1 MTVITMSRTELS
13 RLRVMIDL
21 ADGRTRVEAAAALMG
36 LQRRQVYRL
45 LDAFRAQGP
54 DALISKRR
62 GKPSNRAHGAA
73 FRQTCLAIVRERY
86 EDFGPTLAAEKLA
99 EVHGLPIGVETLR
112 QWMIDDGIWVRR
124 RDRIKRVHQPRHRRD
139 CLGELVQ
146 VDGCEHWW
154 FENRGPQCTLLVF
167 VDDATSRL
175 MHLSFVASESAFSYF
190 RATRTYLEDH
200 GKPIALYSDKHSVF
214 RTNKPEQAEGGMTQ
228 FGRALHELNIDILCA
243 NAPQAKGR
251 VERAHKT
258 LQDRLVKEL
267 RLAGVND
274 IDAGNA
280 LLPGFMADYNRR
292 FAKPARNDKDLHRPL
307 APHDDLDGSF
317 AWRVERTVTN
327 SLTVQY
333 DRVMFILE
341 PNDITRALPR
351 KKVTV
356 YDFPDG
362 RIEVRHQGLALPYR
376 TFDRITRVDQGAI
389 VENKR
394 LSEALEMCRAMQ
406 AELPPKLRSKKAPAR
421 TSQQRHMFGTGE
433 GEPSYLRLG

>member
-1 MTVITMSRTELS
+1 
-13 RLRVMIDL
+13 
-21 ADGRTRVEAAAALMG
+21 
-36 LQRRQVYRL
+36 
-45 LDAFRAQGP
+45 
-54 DALISKRR
+54 
-62 GKPSNRAHGAA
+62 
-73 FRQTCLAIVRERY
+73 
-86 EDFGPTLAAEKLA
+86 
-99 EVHGLPIGVETLR
+99 
-112 QWMIDDGIWVRR
+112 MIDDGIWVRR

-154 FENRGPQCTLLVF
+154 FEDRGPQCTLLVF

-175 MHLSFVASESAFSYF
+175 MHLSFVASESAFAYF
-190 RATRTYLEDH
+190 QAARTYLEDH

-267 RLAGVND
+267 RLAGAND
-274 IDAGNA
+274 IEAGNA
-280 LLPGFMADYNRR
+280 LLPAFMADYNRR

-307 APHDDLDGSF
+307 APQDDLDGSF
-317 AWRVERTVTN
+317 AWRVERTVTH

-406 AELPPKLRSKKAPAR
+406 AELPPKLRSRKAPAR
-421 TSQQRHMFGTGE
+421 TAQAEHMFWVTREARLRRESPPVLGSGPLVSWIFQTRDE
-433 GEPSYLRLG
+433 G

>member
-21 ADGRTRVEAAAALMG
+21 ADGRTRVEYAAALMG

-45 LDAFRAQGP
+45 LDAFRAHGP

-73 FRQTCLAIVRERY
+73 FRQSCLAIVRERY

-154 FENRGPQCTLLVF
+154 FEDRGPQCTLLVF

-175 MHLSFVASESAFSYF
+175 MHLGFVASESAFAYF
-190 RATRTYLEDH
+190 QAARTYLEDH

-267 RLAGVND
+267 RLAGAND
-274 IDAGNA
+274 IEAGNA
-280 LLPGFMADYNRR
+280 LLPAFMADYNRR

-307 APHDDLDGSF
+307 APQDDLDGSF
-317 AWRVERTVTN
+317 AWRVERTVTQ

-406 AELPPKLRSKKAPAR
+406 AELPPKLRSRKAPAR
-421 TSQQRHMFGTGE
+421 TAQAGHMF
-433 GEPSYLRLG
+433 SVS

>member
-21 ADGRTRVEAAAALMG
+21 ADGRTRVEDAAALMG

-45 LDAFRAQGP
+45 LDAFRAHGP

-99 EVHGLPIGVETLR
+99 DVHGLPIGVETLR
-112 QWMIDDGIWVRR
+112 QWMIEDGIWVRR

-154 FENRGPQCTLLVF
+154 FEDRGPQCTLLVF

-175 MHLSFVASESAFSYF
+175 MHLSCVASESAFAYF
-190 RATRTYLEDH
+190 QAARTYLEDH

-267 RLAGVND
+267 RLAGANN
-274 IDAGNA
+274 IEAGNA
-280 LLPGFMADYNRR
+280 LLPAFMADYNRR

-307 APHDDLDGSF
+307 APQDDLDGSF
-317 AWRVERTVTN
+317 AWRVERTVTQ

-406 AELPPKLRSKKAPAR
+406 AELPPKLRSRKAPAR
-421 TSQQRHMFGTGE
+421 TAQAEHMFKV
-433 GEPSYLRLG
+433 R

>member
-1 MTVITMSRTELS
+1 MTVITMSRTELG

-21 ADGRTRVEAAAALMG
+21 ADGRTRVEDAAALMG

-45 LDAFRAQGP
+45 LDAFRAHGP

-112 QWMIDDGIWVRR
+112 QWMIEAGIWVRR

-154 FENRGPQCTLLVF
+154 FEDRGPQCTLLVF

-175 MHLSFVASESAFSYF
+175 MHLSFVASESALAYF
-190 RATRTYLEDH
+190 QAARAYLEDH

-267 RLAGVND
+267 RLAGAND
-274 IDAGNA
+274 IEAGNA
-280 LLPGFMADYNRR
+280 LLPAFMADYNRR

-341 PNDITRALPR
+341 PNEITRALAR

-406 AELPPKLRSKKAPAR
+406 AELPPKLRSRKAPAR
-421 TSQQRHMFGTGE
+421 TAQAEHMFGV
-433 GEPSYLRLG
+433 R

>member
-21 ADGRTRVEAAAALMG
+21 ADGRTRVDDAAALMG

-45 LDAFRAQGP
+45 LDAFRAHGP

-154 FENRGPQCTLLVF
+154 FEDRGPQCTLLVF

-175 MHLSFVASESAFSYF
+175 MHLSFVASESAFAYF
-190 RATRTYLEDH
+190 QAARSYLEDH

-214 RTNKPEQAEGGMTQ
+214 RTNKPEQDEGGMTQ

-267 RLAGVND
+267 RLAGAND

-280 LLPGFMADYNRR
+280 LLPAFMADYNRR
-292 FAKPARNDKDLHRPL
+292 FGKPARNDKDLHRPL
-307 APHDDLDGSF
+307 APQDDLDGSF
-317 AWRVERTVTN
+317 AWRVERTVTQ

-341 PNDITRALPR
+341 PNDITRDLPR

-421 TSQQRHMFGTGE
+421 TAQAEHMFGVG
-433 GEPSYLRLG
+433 R

>member
-21 ADGRTRVEAAAALMG
+21 ADGRTRVEDAAALMG

-45 LDAFRAQGP
+45 LDAFRAHGP

-62 GKPSNRAHGAA
+62 GKPSNRAHGEA

-86 EDFGPTLAAEKLA
+86 EDFGPTLAAEKLT

-112 QWMIDDGIWVRR
+112 QWMIEDGIWVRR

-139 CLGELVQ
+139 CLGELIQ

-154 FENRGPQCTLLVF
+154 FEDRGPQCTLLVF

-175 MHLSFVASESAFSYF
+175 MHLSFVPSESAFAYF
-190 RATRTYLEDH
+190 QAARTYLEDH

-251 VERAHKT
+251 VEQAHKT

-267 RLAGVND
+267 RLAGAND
-274 IDAGNA
+274 VDAGNA
-280 LLPGFMADYNRR
+280 LLPAFMADYNVR
-292 FAKPARNDKDLHRPL
+292 FAKSPRLDKDLHRPL
-307 APHDDLDGSF
+307 APQDDLDGSF
-317 AWRVERTVTN
+317 AWRVERTVTRA
-327 SLTVQY
+327 LTVQY
-333 DRVMFILE
+333 NRVLFILE
-341 PNDITRALPR
+341 PNEITRDLPR
-351 KKVTV
+351 KKVTI

-362 RIEVRHQGLALPYR
+362 RLEVRHQGLALPYR
-376 TFDRITRVDQGAI
+376 TFDRIARVDQGAI

-394 LSEALEMCRAMQ
+394 LTEALEFCRTLQ
-406 AELPPKLRSKKAPAR
+406 AALPPLKRSRKAPAR
-421 TSQQRHMFGTGE
+421 TAQPEHMFAA
-433 GEPSYLRLG
+433 P

>member
-21 ADGRTRVEAAAALMG
+21 
-36 LQRRQVYRL
+36 
-45 LDAFRAQGP
+45 
-54 DALISKRR
+54 
-62 GKPSNRAHGAA
+62 
-73 FRQTCLAIVRERY
+73 
-86 EDFGPTLAAEKLA
+86 
-99 EVHGLPIGVETLR
+99 
-112 QWMIDDGIWVRR
+112 IDDGIWIRR

-154 FENRGPQCTLLVF
+154 FEDRGPQCTLLVF

-175 MHLSFVASESAFSYF
+175 MHLSFVASESAFAYF
-190 RATRTYLEDH
+190 QATRAYLEDH

-267 RLAGVND
+267 RLAGAND
-274 IDAGNA
+274 IEAGNA
-280 LLPGFMADYNRR
+280 LLPAFMADYNRR

-317 AWRVERTVTN
+317 AWHVERTVTQ

-341 PNDITRALPR
+341 PNEITRALPR

-376 TFDRITRVDQGAI
+376 TFDRITRVNQGAI

-406 AELPPKLRSKKAPAR
+406 AELPPKLRSRKAPAR
-421 TSQQRHMFGTGE
+421 TAQAQHMFARG
-433 GEPSYLRLG
+433 

>member
-1 MTVITMSRTELS
+1 
-13 RLRVMIDL
+13 
-21 ADGRTRVEAAAALMG
+21 MG

-154 FENRGPQCTLLVF
+154 FEDRGPQCTLLVF

-175 MHLSFVASESAFSYF
+175 MHLRFVSSESAFAYF
-190 RATRTYLEDH
+190 QATRTYLEDH

-267 RLAGVND
+267 RLAGAND
-274 IDAGNA
+274 IEAGNA
-280 LLPGFMADYNRR
+280 LLPAFMADYNRR

-341 PNDITRALPR
+341 PNEITRALPR

-394 LSEALEMCRAMQ
+394 LSEALELCRQMQ
-406 AELPPKLRSKKAPAR
+406 AELPPKLRSRKAPAR
-421 TSQQRHMFGTGE
+421 TSQADHMFHAQTG
-433 GEPSYLRLG
+433 

>member
-21 ADGRTRVEAAAALMG
+21 ADGRTRVEDAAALMG

-45 LDAFRAQGP
+45 LDAFRLHGP

-62 GKPSNRAHGAA
+62 GKPSNRAHGAV

-99 EVHGLPIGVETLR
+99 EVHGLPVGVETLR

-124 RDRIKRVHQPRHRRD
+124 RDRNKRVYQPRHRRD

-154 FENRGPQCTLLVF
+154 FEDRGPQCTLLVF

-190 RATRTYLEDH
+190 QATRAYLEDH

-243 NAPQAKGR
+243 NAPQSKGR

-267 RLAGVND
+267 RLAGAND

-280 LLPGFMADYNRR
+280 LLPAFMADYNRR
-292 FAKPARNDKDLHRPL
+292 FAKPARNGKDLHRPL
-307 APHDDLDGSF
+307 APLDDLDSSF

-341 PNDITRALPR
+341 PNDITRALAR

-356 YDFPDG
+356 HDFPDG

-406 AELPPKLRSKKAPAR
+406 AELPPKQRSRKAPAR
-421 TSQQRHMFGTGE
+421 TAQAEHMFGVGQ
-433 GEPSYLRLG
+433 

>member
-21 ADGRTRVEAAAALMG
+21 ADGRTRVDDAAALMG

-45 LDAFRAQGP
+45 LDAFRAHGP

-73 FRQTCLAIVRERY
+73 FRQTCLAIIRERY

-139 CLGELVQ
+139 YLGELVQ

-154 FENRGPQCTLLVF
+154 FEDRGPQCTLLVF

-190 RATRTYLEDH
+190 QATRTYLEDH

-214 RTNKPEQAEGGMTQ
+214 RTNKPDQAEGGMTQ

-267 RLAGVND
+267 RLAGAND
-274 IDAGNA
+274 VEAGNA
-280 LLPGFMADYNRR
+280 LLPAFMADYDRR
-292 FAKPARNDKDLHRPL
+292 FAKPARIDKDLHRPL
-307 APHDDLDGSF
+307 APLDDVDSSF

-341 PNDITRALPR
+341 PNDITRALSR

-362 RIEVRHQGLALPYR
+362 RIEGRHQGLALPYR

-394 LSEALEMCRAMQ
+394 LSEALELCRAMQ
-406 AELPPKLRSKKAPAR
+406 AELPPKLRSRKAPAR
-421 TSQQRHMFGTGE
+421 TSQAGHMF
-433 GEPSYLRLG
+433 